1 MHTLRFDGLFR
12 DLNEGQANSVQAGL
26 LCYGWLISKGNKV
39 LAVGHGA
46 CARSWGAS
54 SNVAEYLGLIEGLD
68 ALLDFGVRRKPVKIL
83 GDAKSIIDQ
92 MTGRSCVSSEVILPL
107 YRRAK
112 SLSEQFAFLRW
123 DWTPRKEN
131 RDADELTRHALR
143 KIYYVENNLK
153 KALDIV
159 RSTEGKG
166 RKSKSLLHI
175 IDLRV
180 YQPVQ

>member
-1 MHTLRFDGLFR
+1 MYTLRFDGLYR
-12 DLNEGQANSVQAGL
+12 NLTEGQVNSMQSGL

-39 LAVGHGA
+39 LALGHGA

-68 ALLDFGVRRKPVKIL
+68 ALLDFGLSRKQVKIL

-92 MTGRSCVSSEVILPL
+92 MTGRSGVSSEVIWPL

-112 SLSEQFAFLRW
+112 SLSDQFAFLRW
-123 DWTPRKEN
+123 HWTPRKEN
-131 RDADELTRHALR
+131 READELTRHALN
-143 KIYYVENNLK
+143 KIFYIGSNLK
-153 KALDIV
+153 TALEV
-159 RSTEGKG
+159 VSLPAAKG
-166 RKSKSLLHI
+166 SKLSSLQHI

-180 YQPVQ
+180 YQPAR